1 LKLHPESGKDGWSGI
16 PFVYDKLMD
25 KQFMRDPNE
34 ITWEMVDKKLKE
46 IVAARGWKGT
56 GRLDQVEQLTYL
68 TRVVKNPAQK
78 LEVLVSTV

>member
-1 LKLHPESGKDGWSGI
+1 
-16 PFVYDKLMD
+16 
-25 KQFMRDPNE
+25 MRDPNE

>member
-1 LKLHPESGKDGWSGI
+1 MKLHPKSGKDGWSDI

-46 IVAARGWKGT
+46 IVAARGWKGME
-56 GRLDQVEQLTYL
+56 RLDQVEQLTYL